1 MTVQRI
7 TVAALVPVTPGRA
20 WDLFTDPNAITRWN
34 FASDDW
40 QCPSAQIDLTV
51 GGTHKA
57 RMEAKD
63 GSFGFDFEGTYSEVE
78 APHALTLV
86 MGDGRTS
93 RTTFTPSSEGTLVE
107 TIFEAEQQNPVEM
120 QRAGWQAI
128 LDNYRKH
135 VEQEASA

>member
-1 MTVQRI
+1 MPGS
-7 TVAALVPVTPGRA
+7 VPNPYV
-20 WDLFTDPNAITRWN
+20 
-34 FASDDW
+34 
-40 QCPSAQIDLTV
+40 
-51 GGTHKA
+51 
-57 RMEAKD
+57 
-63 GSFGFDFEGTYSEVE
+63 
-78 APHALTLV
+78 ALTLV